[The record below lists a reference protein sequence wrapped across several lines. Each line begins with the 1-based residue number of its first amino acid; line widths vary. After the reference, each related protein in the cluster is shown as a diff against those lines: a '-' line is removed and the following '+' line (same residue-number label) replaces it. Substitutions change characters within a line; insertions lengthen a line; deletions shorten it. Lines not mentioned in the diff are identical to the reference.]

1 MDYSSKQA
9 AIESVREAVA
19 RGRAVIEVD
28 GEVVWLHPD
37 KVHSVNSVYASDEQ
51 GVIALYAILVGQT
64 MGYDWAFESHGL
76 RKPDQPSSPKVIPDH
91 VPFNRPPFGE
101 PPLSDFRDIPKD
113 APNVIPGTLIVL
125 AESVGY
131 DDMFNGLVVA
141 LTAFSPMGELED
153 WLEGFIGNFDWQ
165 AFVNNLKARGL
176 IAEVRHGVFD
186 LGAYGYPEDASF
198 VMVG

>member
-9 AIESVREAVA
+9 AIESVKRAIE

-76 RKPDQPSSPKVIPDH
+76 RKPDQP
-91 VPFNRPPFGE
+91 RPQ
-101 PPLSDFRDIPKD
+101 
-113 APNVIPGTLIVL
+113 PNVIPGTLIVL
-125 AESVGY
+125 SESVGY
-131 DDMFNGLVVA
+131 DNMFNGLVVA
-141 LTAFSPMGELED
+141 LTAFSPMDELGQWLDANPEQRGD
-153 WLEGFIGNFDWQ
+153 KLEGFVGNFDWQ
-165 AFVNNLKARGL
+165 AFVNNLKARNLVADVSRGL
-176 IAEVRHGVFD
+176 FNLGVYGNPD
-186 LGAYGYPEDASF
+186 EAYF
-198 VMVG
+198 VMDD

>member
-76 RKPDQPSSPKVIPDH
+76 RKPDPDQPQRTGSS
-91 VPFNRPPFGE
+91 RSG
-101 PPLSDFRDIPKD
+101 
-113 APNVIPGTLIVL
+113 PG
-125 AESVGY
+125 G
-131 DDMFNGLVVA
+131 A
-141 LTAFSPMGELED
+141 LTKPTSSWVPEQASMIDDLSADPGLLE
-153 WLEGFIGNFDWQ
+153 
-165 AFVNNLKARGL
+165 
-176 IAEVRHGVFD
+176 
-186 LGAYGYPEDASF
+186 
-198 VMVG
+198 

>member
-28 GEVVWLHPD
+28 NEVVWLHPD

-76 RKPDQPSSPKVIPDH
+76 RKPDPDQPSSPK
-91 VPFNRPPFGE
+91 
-101 PPLSDFRDIPKD
+101 
-113 APNVIPGTLIVL
+113 VIPGTLIVL

-131 DDMFNGLVVA
+131 DNMFNGLVVA
-141 LTAFSPMGELED
+141 LTAFSPMDELGQWLDANPEQRGD
-153 WLEGFIGNFDWQ
+153 KLEGFVGNFDWQ
-165 AFVNNLKARGL
+165 AFVNNLKARNLVADVSRGIFNL
-176 IAEVRHGVFD
+176 GVYGSPD
-186 LGAYGYPEDASF
+186 EAYF
-198 VMVG
+198 VMDD